1 MQSLNVGRK
10 TLSNQDKYYVNII
23 FKETKIS
30 AKKIYDEQNTRILN
44 KNRISKLT
52 RFVRGRGR
60 I

>member
-10 TLSNQDKYYVNII
+10 TLSNQDKYYVNIV

-30 AKKIYDEQNTRILN
+30 AKKISDEQNTRILN

-52 RFVRGRGR
+52 QFVRGMGR

>member
-30 AKKIYDEQNTRILN
+30 AKKISDEQNTRILN

-52 RFVRGRGR
+52 QFVRGMGR